1 MMMKLLLS
9 SLLLGLVPLARG
21 DDFNNVGLPSI
32 TFDLR
37 SNAEGDLRD
46 VIVEVL
52 ESSRSHLKQQFRSHF
67 EEEEG
72 KSDYFQY
79 LDLSVKQYDVGG
91 ERHLAEY
98 SMAILYHGV
107 AYFNRAPPDK
117 SLAYDIVAEAFQGDL
132 REQFVTALLESKSPF
147 LSQLQYIVVTIND
160 LVVANDDLSHRVST
174 SQDSSSSTSWL
185 VVLAVAGSA
194 FGVLV
199 ALAILIHIWYLNR
212 SKNFLELPKKYGA
225 NKDEFHDELE
235 MKSTSSPSPEKS
247 IISQESSKFTYN
259 PRSFSESPTL
269 PSQFSGLEVDSS
281 QPINVEG
288 WQKGAISPITPVPF
302 GADISAIEVDL
313 AKDLSILEECTSSQ
327 ERSSSAES
335 SGVSDL
341 NYLTKNSLTSLAN
354 MMERSAEPPRRVTA
368 PNIYSMST
376 DDSNVL
382 SEISLNDDGSDII
395 SELKKLSVQFQQHR
409 ASYR

>member
-1 MMMKLLLS
+1 
-9 SLLLGLVPLARG
+9 
-21 DDFNNVGLPSI
+21 
-32 TFDLR
+32 
-37 SNAEGDLRD
+37 
-46 VIVEVL
+46 VL

-199 ALAILIHIWYLNR
+199 ALAILIYIWHLNR

>member
-1 MMMKLLLS
+1 
-9 SLLLGLVPLARG
+9 
-21 DDFNNVGLPSI
+21 
-32 TFDLR
+32 
-37 SNAEGDLRD
+37 
-46 VIVEVL
+46 
-52 ESSRSHLKQQFRSHF
+52 
-67 EEEEG
+67 
-72 KSDYFQY
+72 
-79 LDLSVKQYDVGG
+79 
-91 ERHLAEY
+91 
-98 SMAILYHGV
+98 
-107 AYFNRAPPDK
+107 
-117 SLAYDIVAEAFQGDL
+117 
-132 REQFVTALLESKSPF
+132 
-147 LSQLQYIVVTIND
+147 
-160 LVVANDDLSHRVST
+160 
-174 SQDSSSSTSWL
+174 

-199 ALAILIHIWYLNR
+199 ALAILIYIWHLNR

-235 MKSTSSPSPEKS
+235 MKSTSSPSPENS

-259 PRSFSESPTL
+259 PSSFSESPTL

-302 GADISAIEVDL
+302 GADISAIEVDI
-313 AKDLSILEECTSSQ
+313 AKDLSMVEECTSSQ
-327 ERSSSAES
+327 ERSSGAES
-335 SGVSDL
+335 SGVSDF
-341 NYLTKNSLTSLAN
+341 NYLTKNSLMSLAN
-354 MMERSAEPPRRVTA
+354 MERSAEPPRRVTA

-376 DDSNVL
+376 EDSNVL